1 MTGHAVV
8 GTASFDLIRSPLV
21 RHCGASSSR
30 SGDLA
35 HPRQQGH
42 MRRLSSH
49 TASPS

>member
-8 GTASFDLIRSPLV
+8 GTASFALIRFPLV

-35 HPRQQGH
+35 RPRQQGH
-42 MRRLSSH
+42 LRRLSSY